1 MTERQLDSMHDD
13 LSDAIARIADGDPVL
28 LRHGTEPVG
37 ALVSVADLHLLEQ
50 YWEEQENRIDLNAI
64 REVKSEIAQEG
75 TVSWESVKDAL
86 QTEAE

>member
-37 ALVSVADLHLLEQ
+37 ALVSIADLRLLEQ
-50 YWEEQENRIDLNAI
+50 YWEEQENRIDLDAI
-64 REVKSEIAQEG
+64 REVKAEVSKEG
-75 TVSWESVKDAL
+75 TVPWEMVRSSL
-86 QTEAE
+86 QTETE